1 MKTTTRIADE
11 LAVPVALRPFAEV
24 HLSGPRPI
32 AKVAELLAIPGLIAH
47 IDVREIVACAVALRT
62 AAPHDR
68 LVWTLTAGVLDRRVP
83 NWHWDM
89 VSDKRRN
96 EVYEVAAQALI
107 EPGMTVLEI
116 GTGTGILAMI
126 AARAEAKHVYTIE
139 MNPRMAYVARASIAK
154 NGYADRI
161 TVIESDALNVSVGD
175 QLPHRADAIIHEII
189 STNVVS
195 ENVLELIG
203 HAKEALL
210 VPDPLLLPDEVWAM
224 GQLGAREPQYPLSD
238 VSGFDLNALDL
249 MEATARHV
257 KSLRP
262 DQILGPP
269 ARLFGIDLNAEPPN
283 LSQSC
288 RVTLAADTSGTLT
301 GVAQWPSFRFPDGTV
316 FDGSEHSSCWGRLY
330 HALHPTL
337 DVEVGQEVSLQVD
350 QLPSALAISHA
361 AG

>member
-11 LAVPVALRPFAEV
+11 LAVPAALRPFAEV

-32 AKVAELLAIPGLIAH
+32 TKVAELLAIPGLIAH

-96 EVYEVAAQALI
+96 EVYDVAAKALI

-116 GTGTGILAMI
+116 GTGTGILAII
-126 AARAEAKHVYTIE
+126 AARAGAKHVYTIE
-139 MNPRMAYVARASIAK
+139 MNPRMAHVARASIAK

-175 QLPHRADAIIHEII
+175 QLPHRADAMIHEII

-224 GQLGAREPQYPLSD
+224 GQLGAREPQYPLND
-238 VSGFDLNALDL
+238 VSG
-249 MEATARHV
+249 
-257 KSLRP
+257 RP
-262 DQILGPP
+262 EP
-269 ARLFGIDLNAEPPN
+269 AR
-283 LSQSC
+283 
-288 RVTLAADTSGTLT
+288 
-301 GVAQWPSFRFPDGTV
+301 
-316 FDGSEHSSCWGRLY
+316 FDGGHRAPREASEARSDTWPPRKIVRDRSERS
-330 HALHPTL
+330 AAKPK
-337 DVEVGQEVSLQVD
+337 SK
-350 QLPSALAISHA
+350 LPSYPGRRHQWNSDRCGAMAELSVSRWD
-361 AG
+361 GL